1 MMMNITTTTSR
12 VLGAGAGGSHQGIS
26 SSRCL
31 RRIRRLQELQ
41 RDGYYASLTH
51 YSSSSSSS
59 SRLLM
64 HRCCGRTPISPS
76 LAALTTSS
84 SPNHR
89 HHDHRQFHNTSIH
102 PSDNLLGHSPM
113 ARSTP
118 NTTTNN
124 NNTVKKPI
132 SPFGVDS
139 NTTGG
144 GIWEQTSTKKTKLN
158 ELLTEL
164 TERGIDTG
172 SRGMETLDD
181 VAEGEERLDLDL
193 VDGLKILVRI
203 VDNGGVDVDGG
214 ESRIGQY
221 ENEVINVDIEQS
233 AKLATLQV
241 FKLFETTTTT
251 TAEEEWTKEVFESKM
266 NEAIRILSEG
276 CGLTNHGVSD
286 NKKKK
291 REEPVAGSLD
301 VSHPFCYLR
310 QFVVSEANGD
320 TNNNDDDDL
329 DPTIQQQIQT
339 YNNITQHALTSSTT
353 LYRTLLLR
361 ATAQTLLNNWDHL
374 TTITSGDI
382 DRAAISKTVISSSEQ
397 QRTTVNADSIRN
409 VLYAYAHDS
418 PQEWV
423 QSWWKLI
430 DADGDGLIDQEEMN
444 VCVDLSIEVVHLALG
459 DMFNMS
465 LEVCPVRTIGLGGE
479 EEARKKN
486 AWFLGV
492 EQEDRDGGDVAII
505 PTNISPAKLSWR
517 NRRKELKQ
525 RKILKKTFQGTIAR
539 HFRDQAEAPHRLRC
553 IYAWAEKAHQDN
565 KLDSVLVDASEDW
578 GSGAA
583 SAVMGRKRYVEL
595 EPKISYPEFRQ
606 VQKKQF
612 PHLDKIGE
620 EIITSFK
627 EDLWLL
633 QGSKRQNKEL
643 RRDGLL
649 FLLAISV
656 VDLGIWMV

>member
-1 MMMNITTTTSR
+1 
-12 VLGAGAGGSHQGIS
+12 
-26 SSRCL
+26 
-31 RRIRRLQELQ
+31 
-41 RDGYYASLTH
+41 
-51 YSSSSSSS
+51 
-59 SRLLM
+59 
-64 HRCCGRTPISPS
+64 
-76 LAALTTSS
+76 
-84 SPNHR
+84 
-89 HHDHRQFHNTSIH
+89 
-102 PSDNLLGHSPM
+102 M
-113 ARSTP
+113 ARSNP
-118 NTTTNN
+118 NTKTTPAV
-124 NNTVKKPI
+124 TPKPI

-139 NTTGG
+139 NNSGG

-164 TERGIDTG
+164 NERGIDTG
-172 SRGMETLDD
+172 SKGMETLDEAA
-181 VAEGEERLDLDL
+181 VGEEGLDLDL
-193 VDGLKILVRI
+193 VDGMKILVKI
-203 VDNGGVDVDGG
+203 VDNSEDNVNTISEDA
-214 ESRIGQY
+214 SSQY
-221 ENEVINVDIEQS
+221 ENQVINTNIEQA
-233 AKLATLQV
+233 AKQATTRL
-241 FKLFETTTTT
+241 FKLFENTTE
-251 TAEEEWTKEVFESKM
+251 EEEWTKDILESKM

-276 CGLTNHGVSD
+276 CVPDVSD
-286 NKKKK
+286 KKKK
-291 REEPVAGSLD
+291 PVAGSLD

-310 QFVVSEANGD
+310 QFVASDATVVDNVSGNGSGAN
-320 TNNNDDDDL
+320 DDDL
-329 DPTIQQQIQT
+329 DPSIQQQIET
-339 YNNITQHALTSSTT
+339 LNNITTHALTSSTI

-361 ATAQTLLNNWDHL
+361 ATAQTLLNNWDQL

-382 DRAAISKTVISSSEQ
+382 DRAAISKTELPSSS
-397 QRTTVNADSIRN
+397 QRATINAKSIQN
-409 VLYAYAHDS
+409 VFEAYAHNS
-418 PQEWV
+418 PQDWV

-430 DADGDGLIDQEEMN
+430 DADKDGLIDQEEMN
-444 VCVDLSIEVVHLALG
+444 NCVDLSIEPVHLALG
-459 DMFNMS
+459 DVFDMT

-492 EQEDRDGGDVAII
+492 DAGDNEDAEI
-505 PTNISPAKLSWR
+505 PTNIPPVKLSWR

-525 RKILKKTFQGTIAR
+525 QKILTKTFQATIAR

-595 EPKISYPEFRQ
+595 EPKISYSEFRE
-606 VQKKQF
+606 VQKKTF
-612 PHLDKIGE
+612 PHLDRIGE

-643 RRDGLL
+643 KRDGML

-656 VDLGIWMV
+656 VDLGIWFV